1 MIFRLKNRISI
12 GVLGVILALALNA
25 NTSRAQVPG
34 QALEDAFIV
43 ACGVA
48 SGTLLSLCTTANG
61 INGSFQLSGDG
72 QASVSPG
79 QTLTSNASAIG
90 RAYTQTDGV
99 QNRLE
104 EERKEKAGRPRG
116 LSAGEDVAL
125 GQLSLYLNLGGEE
138 VDRDRIN
145 DVDQETGYD
154 GWKAGFQIGGD
165 YRIGDRLVVGALIG
179 VDHSE
184 TKFDADVAALQ
195 GAVAFV
201 PGDNQGGARSDSA
214 ILNVYSSYSVT
225 DNLYVDGTV
234 GVGYTDYTFDRN
246 FIFQSSGRAFATD
259 AATTGLT
266 HGYEVNAGVG
276 MGYDLY
282 HNALSIGPYVR
293 ANYARSTISDYTEED
308 RNGSGLNMKV
318 DEDTSNSITGVLGVQ
333 ASYAFSQ
340 DWGVFIP
347 QIRAEY
353 EHEFGN
359 DARTVTSSFAQSTST
374 ATVALTT
381 DKPDRSYVNLGA
393 GVLFILPNGWM
404 PFLDVEMLV
413 SYEQLQ
419 RQRYTGGLRV
429 EF

>member
-1 MIFRLKNRISI
+1 MECAV
-12 GVLGVILALALNA
+12 GQVDALALNA
-25 NTSRAQVPG
+25 NMARAQVVPG

-48 SGTLLSLCTTANG
+48 SGTLLSLCTTANT
-61 INGSFQLSGDG
+61 INGSFALSGDG
-72 QASVSPG
+72 QASASPG

-138 VDRDRIN
+138 VDRDRVN

-184 TKFDADVAALQ
+184 TKFDADVAAPA
-195 GAVAFV
+195 GTAPFV
-201 PGDNQGGARSDSA
+201 PGDNQGGARSNSA

-225 DNLYVDGTV
+225 DNFYVDGTV

-246 FIFQSSGRAFATD
+246 FIF
-259 AATTGLT
+259 
-266 HGYEVNAGVG
+266 
-276 MGYDLY
+276 
-282 HNALSIGPYVR
+282 
-293 ANYARSTISDYTEED
+293 
-308 RNGSGLNMKV
+308 
-318 DEDTSNSITGVLGVQ
+318 
-333 ASYAFSQ
+333 
-340 DWGVFIP
+340 
-347 QIRAEY
+347 
-353 EHEFGN
+353 
-359 DARTVTSSFAQSTST
+359 
-374 ATVALTT
+374 
-381 DKPDRSYVNLGA
+381 
-393 GVLFILPNGWM
+393 
-404 PFLDVEMLV
+404 
-413 SYEQLQ
+413 
-419 RQRYTGGLRV
+419 
-429 EF
+429 